1 MSRRLVVLLLVLLVA
16 WGGLAAIIY
25 TGLTPLLGLDL
36 QGGTAVVLT
45 APEGTDPGCSRSRP
59 RS

>member
-25 TGLTPLLGLDL
+25 AGLTPIWAS
-36 QGGTAVVLT
+36 TSRA
-45 APEGTDPGCSRSRP
+45 APRWC
-59 RS
+59 